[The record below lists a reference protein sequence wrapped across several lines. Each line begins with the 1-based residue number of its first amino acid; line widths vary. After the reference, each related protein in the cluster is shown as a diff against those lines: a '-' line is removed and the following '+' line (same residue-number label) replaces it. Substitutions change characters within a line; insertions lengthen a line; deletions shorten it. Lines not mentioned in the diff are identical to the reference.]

1 MNAPLDGYTALLGR
15 RAVLRLGA
23 VGAGALLLGACGS
36 SDSDSGGVRVV
47 SPDDAASVQDNPPAG
62 LQIIDVR
69 TPEEFA
75 DGHLEG
81 AQMIDFYEGDFAA
94 RISELDRSQ
103 PYLVYCRSGN
113 RSGQTR
119 ELMEDLGFTDVRDL
133 DGGAVAWAAAG
144 HDLVTP

>member
-1 MNAPLDGYTALLGR
+1 MNELIDEPHVLLGR
-15 RAVLRLGA
+15 RAALRLGA
-23 VGAGALLLGACGS
+23 MGAGALVLAACGS
-36 SDSDSGGVRVV
+36 GDSGSGGVRIV
-47 SPDDAASVQDNPPAG
+47 SPDDAASVQESPPAG

-75 DGHLEG
+75 EGHLDG
-81 AQMIDFYEGDFAA
+81 AQMIDFYEGDFIT

-119 ELMEDLGFTDVRDL
+119 ELMEELGFTDVRDV
-133 DGGAVAWAAAG
+133 DGGIAAWTAAG
-144 HDLVTP
+144 LPVVR